1 MFILKHL
8 KTLQHVSIIIQI
20 IFRELVNSRAQKT
33 AGKFLASIFWA
44 QDGILLIDYLRKG
57 QTINAEYYLS
67 MLVQLK
73 DVLKEKRCGNVT
85 KVVLFVDDKAQD
97 HRALATQKKLPY
109 RGFQFLNHPS
119 YSTDL
124 APSGYHLFPGLEKNL
139 KGHHF
144 SSDVEVVAAAETWL
158 DRQLSE
164 FFF

>member
-1 MFILKHL
+1 MTRRRSNNQWSGGIAAHPAPNFR
-8 KTLQHVSIIIQI
+8 VQI
-20 IFRELVNSRAQKT
+20 SAE
-33 AGKFLASIFWA
+33 KFVASISWD
-44 QDGILLIDYLRKG
+44 QDGILLINYIPKG
-57 QTINAEYYLS
+57 HSINAEYYSFL
-67 MLVQLK
+67 LVHLK